1 MRLFTILFAT
11 MLMLTLGEA
20 QNADGPYRLHRE
32 DVIFISVWNEP
43 SLTQET
49 PISRDGFIS
58 VPLVGV
64 VKVEGMTVSE
74 LEEYLERIYKEKGY
88 FRDPQV
94 AVTIRQFYRPRVT
107 LLGMFNRPGVYEF
120 KYGDRLLDALSLGAN
135 YAIDRADLDRARLE
149 REDGTVLTL
158 SLRKLIEEGDTSL
171 NVELKDNDTIII
183 PEDTLNRVF
192 VGGQVPRPGQF
203 PWKPRMT
210 VLDALGNAG
219 WSTERGMTSQTYV
232 LRQKEDGSAERIR
245 VDMVKLVR
253 KGDLSQNIALQRG
266 DMLYVPETRTPDLDR
281 LYRSLSVL
289 WLGKRILDTDF
300 WRF

>member
-1 MRLFTILFAT
+1 MRLFTILFAAIS
-11 MLMLTLGEA
+11 MLTLGAA
-20 QNADGPYRLHRE
+20 QNAGGPYRLHRE

-58 VPLVGV
+58 VPLVGA

-74 LEEYLERIYKEKGY
+74 LEEYLERTYKEKGY
-88 FRDPQV
+88 FTDPQV
-94 AVTIRQFYRPRVT
+94 AVTIRQFYRPRVS

-135 YAIDRADLDRARLE
+135 YAVDRADLDRARLE
-149 REDGTVLTL
+149 REDGTVLAL
-158 SLRKLIEEGDTSL
+158 NLRKLIEEGDTSL
-171 NVELKDNDTIII
+171 NIELKDNDTVII

-210 VLDALGNAG
+210 VLDALGHAG
-219 WSTERGMTSQTYV
+219 WSTERGMTSQTFV

-266 DMLYVPETRTPDLDR
+266 DMLYVPETRTPNLDR
-281 LYRSLSVL
+281 VYRSLSVL